1 MSKNNNYKNKQNYKK
16 ESGKKSSSIS
26 NLAYAFQSQDYYGID
41 ERTVKEDKERILE
54 YDLIGSIGK
63 LIEGRDKEFKIW
75 ADTLNKNSGD
85 FNMFS
90 FTAKVQYPGLVV
102 GMANPTM
109 NSIKEG
115 GSKKNE
121 EFKTGFTFD
130 YVSGLPYIP
139 GSSIKGILRESIK
152 KYKEDVSKYL
162 GIKENIDLS
171 ISNLIDMLFG
181 DDQGSNECSNA
192 EVFKRDV
199 FFDAMIIDGDKNKYI
214 LKEDF
219 ITPHFEFENPKP
231 IRILALKPE
240 VKIKFYFMMKRDE
253 IGGIACHK
261 RFDLYKGLLLDLG
274 VGAKTNTG
282 YGKLVEE

>member
-1 MSKNNNYKNKQNYKK
+1 MSRDNNKNKQYYKK

-41 ERTVKEDKERILE
+41 ERTVKEDKERILK
-54 YDLIGSIGK
+54 YK
-63 LIEGRDKEFKIW
+63 LGGNIKDFIKDRDKEFEKF
-75 ADTLNKNSGD
+75 NKNSSD

-115 GSKKNE
+115 SSQKNE

-162 GIKENIDLS
+162 DIEENIDLS

-192 EVFKRDV
+192 EAFKRDV

-231 IRILALKPE
+231 IRILALKSE

-253 IGGIACHK
+253 IGGVACHK

>member
-1 MSKNNNYKNKQNYKK
+1 MSNNNKNKQYCKMEND
-16 ESGKKSSSIS
+16 KKSSSIS

-41 ERTVKEDKERILE
+41 ERTVKEDKERILK
-54 YDLIGSIGK
+54 YK
-63 LIEGRDKEFKIW
+63 LGGNIKDFIKDRDKEFEKF
-75 ADTLNKNSGD
+75 NKNSSD

-109 NSIKEG
+109 NSIKDKFCQEN
-115 GSKKNE
+115 KNE
-121 EFKTGFTFD
+121 DFKTGFTFD

-162 GIKENIDLS
+162 GIKENIDLY

-199 FFDAMIIDGDKNKYI
+199 FFDAIIIDGDKNKYI

>member
-1 MSKNNNYKNKQNYKK
+1 MSKNDNFKNKQNCKK
-16 ESGKKSSSIS
+16 ESGKKSISIS
-26 NLAYAFQSQDYYGID
+26 NLAYAFQSQDYYGMD
-41 ERTVKEDKERILE
+41 ERTVKEYKKRILE

-115 GSKKNE
+115 GSQKNE

-181 DDQGSNECSNA
+181 DDQGSNECSNT

-199 FFDAMIIDGDKNKYI
+199 FFDAMIIDGDERGFI

>member
-1 MSKNNNYKNKQNYKK
+1 MSKNDNLKNKQNYKK

-26 NLAYAFQSQDYYGID
+26 NLAYAFQSQDYYGKD
-41 ERTVKEDKERILE
+41 ERTVKEDKERILK
-54 YDLIGSIGK
+54 YK
-63 LIEGRDKEFKIW
+63 LGGNIKYFVKGRDKEFEKF
-75 ADTLNKNSGD
+75 NKNSSD

-102 GMANPTM
+102 GMANPTT
-109 NSIKEG
+109 NSIKE
-115 GSKKNE
+115 SCSQKNE
-121 EFKTGFTFD
+121 DFKTGFTFD

-181 DDQGSNECSNA
+181 DAQGSNECSNS

-199 FFDAMIIDGDKNKYI
+199 FFDAMIIDGDECGFI

>member
-1 MSKNNNYKNKQNYKK
+1 MNLWIIPTKGDSKCLRIIIIKINKIAKKKAGKNYKK
-16 ESGKKSSSIS
+16 EI
-26 NLAYAFQSQDYYGID
+26 
-41 ERTVKEDKERILE
+41 RE
-54 YDLIGSIGK
+54 YTLDGN
-63 LIEGRDKEFKIW
+63 IEKFVENRDTEFENWVDI
-75 ADTLNKNSGD
+75 LNKNSGD

-109 NSIKEG
+109 NSIKDKFCQEN
-115 GSKKNE
+115 KNE